1 MISNKK
7 AEAIGRILILAKE
20 LDSERGEYLKLQ
32 EIIGSKI
39 YFQKAGKW
47 YYDIQKLS
55 KKSIFELNRISGQI
69 NRVIK

>member
-32 EIIGSKI
+32 SILGTKI
-39 YFQKAGKW
+39 YFQKSGKW
-47 YYDIQKLS
+47 YYDVEKLS
-55 KKSIFELNRISGQI
+55 KKTISGLNKISGQI
-69 NRVIK
+69 KRAIK

>member
-20 LDSERGEYLKLQ
+20 LDSVKGENLKLQ
-32 EIIGSKI
+32 KILGSRI

-47 YYDIQKLS
+47 YYDVQKLS
-55 KKSIFELNRISGQI
+55 NKTISELNKISAH
-69 NRVIK
+69 IKRTIK

>member
-32 EIIGSKI
+32 KILGSKI
-39 YFQKAGKW
+39 YFQKASKW
-47 YYDIQKLS
+47 YYDVQKLS
-55 KKSIFELNRISGQI
+55 KKTIPELNKISGQI
-69 NRVIK
+69 KRAIK

>member
-20 LDSERGEYLKLQ
+20 LDSVRSDNLKLQ
-32 EIIGSKI
+32 NILGSRI

-47 YYDIQKLS
+47 YYDVQKLG
-55 KKSIFELNRISGQI
+55 KKTIPVLNKISGQI
-69 NRVIK
+69 KRAIK